1 MDMES
6 VTAVKTA
13 YINAKNALEAVK
25 RKQAEWDGEELP
37 VEEMPKTQKQKIS
50 VLKQLAEKRAEVV
63 EQQAGN
69 KQAKNMEI

>member
-1 MDMES
+1 M
-6 VTAVKTA
+6 
-13 YINAKNALEAVK
+13 
-25 RKQAEWDGEELP
+25 ELP
-37 VEEMPKTQKQKIS
+37 VVMKPMTQRQKVS